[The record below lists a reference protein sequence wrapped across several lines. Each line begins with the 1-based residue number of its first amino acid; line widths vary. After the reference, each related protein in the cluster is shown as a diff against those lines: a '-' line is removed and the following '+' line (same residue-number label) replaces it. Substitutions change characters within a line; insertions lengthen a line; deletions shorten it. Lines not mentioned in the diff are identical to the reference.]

1 MRRVGFELAN
11 HLIYKLI
18 ITLFKSDLMQIN
30 ELKAGMNDV
39 KIKAKIAEL
48 KEPREIMTKFGTAT
62 TLTEATLED
71 DSGTIKLTLWGKQSD
86 GLESGQEVEITD
98 GFTKEFREELQ
109 LGLGRKGSI
118 KVV

>member
-1 MRRVGFELAN
+1 
-11 HLIYKLI
+11 
-18 ITLFKSDLMQIN
+18 MQIN

-39 KIKAKIAEL
+39 KLKAKITEL
-48 KEPREIMTKFGTAT
+48 KEPREIMTKFGTTT

-71 DSGTIKLTLWGKQSD
+71 ETGTVKLTLWGNQSE
-86 GLESGQEVEITD
+86 GLENEQEVEVIG

-109 LGLGRKGSI
+109 LGIGRKGSI